1 MLTHDKST
9 RRQFLTLAG
18 SAAVL
23 GSVPV
28 VTTGPAEATAA
39 TLASAIRNVVGAAV
53 VRTGKVKLD
62 VPPLVENGNAVPMT
76 VSISSP
82 MTSDDYVKSIHVFT
96 AKKPQPAGRQ
106 AKDRGDRAAVRRF
119 VLVGQRRRCRHAGGL
134 HGRGDLMTSA
144 LINVPARAKR
154 GEIIEIKT

>member
-53 VRTGKVKLD
+53 VRTGKVNLD

-96 AKKPQPAGRQ
+96 EKNPQPNIGNFHLGPRAGRAQ
-106 AKDRGDRAAVRRF
+106 VSSRIRLADSQKIVAIARLSDGSFWSASVDVVVTLAACTEEV
-119 VLVGQRRRCRHAGGL
+119 
-134 HGRGDLMTSA
+134 
-144 LINVPARAKR
+144 I
-154 GEIIEIKT
+154 